1 MRPAEPMAGSP
12 TMDNRAGG
20 SIVPH
25 ALAHDHRLHNRV
37 LRVRITDVDTGRVKV
52 ALMLPVGLVGV
63 AVRLGARLVPA
74 SPDAST
80 LLGTIERGELKE
92 PVEILDEEN
101 GERVE
106 IALEG

>member
-1 MRPAEPMAGSP
+1 MRPADPPAGSLAMESR
-12 TMDNRAGG
+12 TGG
-20 SIVPH
+20 SLVPH
-25 ALAHDHRLHNRV
+25 AAAHDHRLHNRV

-74 SPDAST
+74 GPDAST
-80 LLGTIERGELKE
+80 LLGTIERGELTE